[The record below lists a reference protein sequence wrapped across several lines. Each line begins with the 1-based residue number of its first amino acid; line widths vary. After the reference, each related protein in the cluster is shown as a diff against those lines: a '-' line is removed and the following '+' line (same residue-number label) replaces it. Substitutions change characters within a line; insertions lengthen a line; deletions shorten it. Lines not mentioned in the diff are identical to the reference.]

1 MGGSSYS
8 INSADAVRSHRMSAF
23 ATPAAFKAAT
33 FTSTHAIDP
42 KLAPV
47 GVKVR
52 EALDSDVHPESNAI
66 IVEFDVTG
74 SMGGIPVLFAQD
86 KLPGLMKMLLTQNT
100 IPHPQILF
108 AAIGDYFSD
117 DAPFQIGQFESGL
130 EMDDWL
136 TKIYLEGGGG
146 GGNHESYLMGLWW
159 MATHTKM
166 DCWDKRGKKG
176 YIFQIGD
183 ENYYP
188 TLTEEEIKAVTGE
201 TVQGDLTA
209 EEVVVLAEE
218 KFEIFRICVASGA
231 YYDSN
236 LNSWRKL
243 LGQRAIYLEKPDLV
257 CELIASQI
265 ASMEG
270 VDAAGIR
277 KGLTE
282 AGLSSTAFNTI
293 EKSLVPAG
301 AGGSIAKI
309 GTSSEML
316 PPTGSGGTTRL

>member
-8 INSADAVRSHRMSAF
+8 IRSADAIRSHRISSY
-23 ATPAAFKAAT
+23 ATPAAFKAAV
-33 FTSTHAIDP
+33 FTSSNAIDL
-42 KLAPV
+42 KLAPLN
-47 GVKVR
+47 VKVR
-52 EALDSDVHPESNAI
+52 ESCDSDVHPESNAI

-74 SMGGIPVLFAQD
+74 SMGNIPVMFAQD

-117 DAPFQIGQFESGL
+117 SAPFQIGQFESGL

-166 DCWDKRGKKG
+166 DCWEKRGKKA
-176 YIFQIGD
+176 YLFQIGD
-183 ENYYP
+183 EDYYP
-188 TLTEEEIKAVTGE
+188 TLTAEEIKSVTGE
-201 TVQGDLTA
+201 TIQGDLTA
-209 EEVVVLAEE
+209 EEVVAMAEE
-218 KFEIFRICVASGA
+218 KFEIFRICVASGSYHDA
-231 YYDSN
+231 N
-236 LNSWRKL
+236 LESWKKL
-243 LGQRAIYLEKPDLV
+243 LGQRAIFLEKPELV

-270 VDAAGIR
+270 TDAAGIR
-277 KGLTE
+277 KGLTD
-282 AGLSSTAFNTI
+282 AGLDPSAFNTI

-301 AGGSIAKI
+301 AGRSISKI
-309 GTSSEML
+309 GTSSEPL
-316 PPTGSGGTTRL
+316 PPTSSGGTTRL